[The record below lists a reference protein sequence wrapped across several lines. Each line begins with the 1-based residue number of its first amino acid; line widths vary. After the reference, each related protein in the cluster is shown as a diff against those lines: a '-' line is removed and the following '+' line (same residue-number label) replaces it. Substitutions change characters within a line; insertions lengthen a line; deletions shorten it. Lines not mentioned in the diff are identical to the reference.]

1 MNTLAIDIGG
11 SKLTLAAF
19 VDGQMARRASR
30 PTERAGGAGWMIAQI
45 VEIASQW
52 QQEIPFDRNEA
63 TRVLE
68 GRTNL
73 RIRYEHL
80 FEVFDSSTFTVD
92 AVHPH
97 ADPEWVSV
105 EYHGHIVANDG
116 TVFENTYL
124 AMFQVR
130 DGLIHQFREF
140 FAPVIP
146 EDRLGL

>member
-1 MNTLAIDIGG
+1 VAD
-11 SKLTLAAF
+11 SSA
-19 VDGQMARRASR
+19 
-30 PTERAGGAGWMIAQI
+30 
-45 VEIASQW
+45 EIAVRFLETLGRFDLDALMEMMAADAV
-52 QQEIPFDRNEA
+52 QEIPFDRNEA
-63 TRVLE
+63 TKVLA
-68 GRTNL
+68 GKANL
-73 RIRYEHL
+73 QARYAYL
-80 FEVFDSSTFTVD
+80 FDVFESSTFTVD

-124 AMFQVR
+124 AMFQVK

-146 EDRLGL
+146 EEVLGS